1 MKQLNGTGIVSQ
13 GDQMKVKMVSRIGK
27 LILHFE
33 LEDTDKNQP
42 TENFQI
48 GSNVVTTILPDDL
61 DPESIHPDLLGLSCI
76 LICEPFIGKEI
87 TLPKPVSKKFFDGH
101 SKVTSRYR
109 IRNFDEKLNPRKV
122 KDDYLPALAFSGGVD
137 STAALS
143 IMPHRTIPIFLDRP
157 LKGSSLYNKDAAYQ
171 SCLEVSRLG
180 YDMKIIE
187 SDLEYV
193 RDPVGFPVDVANSV
207 PAILMADYLKLDSI
221 AFGTIMEATY
231 GVGHRKYRDY
241 PNGNHYTHVGGM
253 FSAAGIPF
261 NLPVAGIS
269 EVGTSIIAEKSSLG
283 FVAQSCIRGSWGA
296 PCKNCWKCFRKII
309 LDAAIEEENMDNDT
323 LTRLFNNKEAMRFV
337 SSIPIKHEN
346 VLTWATN
353 KLDIDNE
360 LFTLLKKR
368 VRGDAHS
375 FSWMNKWFP
384 DSEVVLH
391 EKYRDEIKQNIARYL
406 DTMTE
411 EECEYLREWSMEDMI
426 NSEQTVLDR
435 DNLVSNMENHIKS
448 HQ

>member
-1 MKQLNGTGIVSQ
+1 
-13 GDQMKVKMVSRIGK
+13 MVSEVGK

-33 LEDTDKNQP
+33 LEEMDKP
-42 TENFQI
+42 KPSENFQM
-48 GSNVVTTILPDDL
+48 GSNIVTTILPDDL
-61 DPESIHPDLLGLSCI
+61 DINSIHPDLLGLSCI

-87 TLPKPVSKKFFDGH
+87 TLPKPVSKKFFEGH
-101 SKVTSRYR
+101 SKVTSRYK
-109 IRNFDEKLNPRKV
+109 IKNVDENLIPRRV
-122 KDDYLPALAFSGGVD
+122 KDNFSPGLAFSGGVD

-143 IMPHRTIPIFLDRP
+143 IMPHSTIPVFMDRP
-157 LKGSSLYNKDAAYQ
+157 LTGSSLYNKDAAYR

-231 GVGHRKYRDY
+231 GVGHKKYRDY

-253 FSAAGIPF
+253 FAAAGIPF

-269 EVGTSIIAEKSSLG
+269 EVGTSIIVEKSPLG
-283 FVAQSCIRGSWGA
+283 FIAQSCIRGSWGS

-309 LDAAIEEENMDNDT
+309 LDSAIQGVDCDEDLIKNIF
-323 LTRLFNNKEAMRFV
+323 RNNEALRFV
-337 SSIPIKHEN
+337 SGIPIKHEN

-353 KLDIDNE
+353 KLEIDNE
-360 LFTLLKKR
+360 LFSLLKKR
-368 VRGDAHS
+368 VRGDTHS
-375 FSWMNKWFP
+375 FPWMNKWFP
-384 DSEVVLH
+384 DSEIVLH

-406 DTMTE
+406 ETMTE
-411 EECEYLREWSMEDMI
+411 EESEYLREWSMEDMI
-426 NSEQTVLDR
+426 NSKQTALDR
-435 DNLVSNMENHIKS
+435 DNLVSNMKDHIKS

>member
-1 MKQLNGTGIVSQ
+1 
-13 GDQMKVKMVSRIGK
+13 MKVKMISEIGK

-33 LEDTDKNQP
+33 LEDTDKPQP
-42 TENFQI
+42 SENFQM

-101 SKVTSRYR
+101 SKVTSRYK
-109 IRNFDEKLNPRKV
+109 IRNFDDKLRPRKV

-143 IMPHRTIPIFLDRP
+143 IMPHSTIPIFLDRP
-157 LKGSSLYNKDAAYQ
+157 LRGSSLYNKDAAYQ

-207 PAILMADYLKLDSI
+207 PAILMADYLRLDSI
-221 AFGTIMEATY
+221 AFGTIMEASY
-231 GVGHRKYRDY
+231 GVGHKQFRDY

-253 FSAAGIPF
+253 FAAAGIPF

-269 EVGTSIIAEKSSLG
+269 EVGTSIIVEKSSLG
-283 FVAQSCIRGSWGA
+283 FVAQSCIRGSWGS

-309 LDAAIEEENMDNDT
+309 LDAAIQDGNVDEDLVSNIFRNH
-323 LTRLFNNKEAMRFV
+323 EALRFV
-337 SSIPIKHEN
+337 SGIPIKHEN

-353 KLDIDNE
+353 KLDIDYE
-360 LFTLLKKR
+360 LFSLLKKR
-368 VRGDAHS
+368 VRGDTHS

-384 DSEVVLH
+384 ESEIVLH

-406 DTMTE
+406 ETMTE
-411 EECEYLREWSMEDMI
+411 EECKLLREWSMKDMI
-426 NSEQTVLDR
+426 DSEQTALDR
-435 DNLVSNMENHIKS
+435 DNLVSMMRDHIKS

>member
-1 MKQLNGTGIVSQ
+1 MNGIGIAFR
-13 GDQMKVKMVSRIGK
+13 GDLVKVKMVSEVGK

-33 LEDTDKNQP
+33 LEEMDKP
-42 TENFQI
+42 KPSENFQM
-48 GSNVVTTILPDDL
+48 GSNIVTTVLPDDL
-61 DPESIHPDLLGLSCI
+61 DINSIHPDLLGLSCI

-87 TLPKPVSKKFFDGH
+87 TLPKPVSKKFFEGH
-101 SKVTSRYR
+101 SKVTSRYK
-109 IRNFDEKLNPRKV
+109 IKNVDENLIPRRV
-122 KDDYLPALAFSGGVD
+122 KDNFSPGLAFSGGVD

-143 IMPHRTIPIFLDRP
+143 IMPHSTIPVFMDRP
-157 LKGSSLYNKDAAYQ
+157 LTGSSLYNKDAAYR

-231 GVGHRKYRDY
+231 GVGHKKYRDY

-253 FSAAGIPF
+253 FAAAGIPF

-269 EVGTSIIAEKSSLG
+269 EVGTSIIVEKSPLG
-283 FVAQSCIRGSWGA
+283 FIAQSCIRGSWGS

-309 LDAAIEEENMDNDT
+309 LDSAIQGVDCDEDLIKNIF
-323 LTRLFNNKEAMRFV
+323 RNNEALRFV
-337 SSIPIKHEN
+337 SGIPIKHEN

-353 KLDIDNE
+353 KLEIDNE
-360 LFTLLKKR
+360 LFSLLKKR
-368 VRGDAHS
+368 VRGDTHS
-375 FSWMNKWFP
+375 FPWMNKWFP
-384 DSEVVLH
+384 DSEIVLH

-406 DTMTE
+406 ETMTE

-426 NSEQTVLDR
+426 NSKQTALDR
-435 DNLVSNMENHIKS
+435 DNLVSNMKDHIKS

>member
-1 MKQLNGTGIVSQ
+1 MNGIGIAFR
-13 GDQMKVKMVSRIGK
+13 GDLVKVKMVSEVGK

-33 LEDTDKNQP
+33 LEEIDKP
-42 TENFQI
+42 KPSENFQM
-48 GSNVVTTILPDDL
+48 GSNIVTTILPDDL
-61 DPESIHPDLLGLSCI
+61 DINSIHPDLLGLSCI

-87 TLPKPVSKKFFDGH
+87 TLPKPVSKKFFEGH
-101 SKVTSRYR
+101 SKVTSRYK
-109 IRNFDEKLNPRKV
+109 IKNVDENLIPRRV
-122 KDDYLPALAFSGGVD
+122 KDNFSPGLAFSGGVD

-143 IMPHRTIPIFLDRP
+143 IMPHSTIPVFMDRP
-157 LKGSSLYNKDAAYQ
+157 LTGSSLYNKDAAYR

-231 GVGHRKYRDY
+231 GVGHKKYRDY

-253 FSAAGIPF
+253 FAAAGIPF

-269 EVGTSIIAEKSSLG
+269 EVGTSIIVEKSPLG
-283 FVAQSCIRGSWGA
+283 FIAQSCIRGSWGS

-309 LDAAIEEENMDNDT
+309 LDSAIQGVDCDEDLIKNIF
-323 LTRLFNNKEAMRFV
+323 RNNEALRFV
-337 SSIPIKHEN
+337 SGIPIKHEN

-353 KLDIDNE
+353 KLEIDNE
-360 LFTLLKKR
+360 LFSLLKKR
-368 VRGDAHS
+368 VRGDTHS
-375 FSWMNKWFP
+375 FPWMNKWFP
-384 DSEVVLH
+384 DSEIVLH

-406 DTMTE
+406 ETMTE

-426 NSEQTVLDR
+426 NSKQTALDR
-435 DNLVSNMENHIKS
+435 DNLVSNMKDHIKS

>member
-1 MKQLNGTGIVSQ
+1 MKGSQIKIQLS
-13 GDQMKVKMVSRIGK
+13 
-27 LILHFE
+27 
-33 LEDTDKNQP
+33 
-42 TENFQI
+42 
-48 GSNVVTTILPDDL
+48 
-61 DPESIHPDLLGLSCI
+61 
-76 LICEPFIGKEI
+76 
-87 TLPKPVSKKFFDGH
+87 
-101 SKVTSRYR
+101 
-109 IRNFDEKLNPRKV
+109 PRKV

-143 IMPHRTIPIFLDRP
+143 IMPHSTIPIFLDRP

-231 GVGHRKYRDY
+231 GVGHKKYRDY

-253 FSAAGIPF
+253 FAAAGIPF

-269 EVGTSIIAEKSSLG
+269 EVGTSIIVEKSSLG
-283 FVAQSCIRGSWGA
+283 FVAQSCIRGSWGS

-309 LDAAIEEENMDNDT
+309 LDAAIQGENVDEDLISNIF
-323 LTRLFNNKEAMRFV
+323 RNHEALRFV
-337 SSIPIKHEN
+337 SGIPIKHEN

-353 KLDIDNE
+353 KLDIDYE
-360 LFTLLKKR
+360 LFSLLKKR
-368 VRGDAHS
+368 VRGDTHS

-384 DSEVVLH
+384 ESEIVLH

-406 DTMTE
+406 ETMTE
-411 EECEYLREWSMEDMI
+411 EECRLLREWSMKDMI
-426 NSEQTVLDR
+426 DSEQTALDR
-435 DNLVSNMENHIKS
+435 DNLVSMMKDHIKS

>member
-1 MKQLNGTGIVSQ
+1 LNGIGIAFR
-13 GDQMKVKMVSRIGK
+13 GDLVKVKMVSEVGK

-33 LEDTDKNQP
+33 LEEMDKP
-42 TENFQI
+42 KPSENFQM
-48 GSNVVTTILPDDL
+48 GSNIVTTVLPDDL
-61 DPESIHPDLLGLSCI
+61 DINSIHPDLLGLSCI

-87 TLPKPVSKKFFDGH
+87 TLPKPVSKKFFEGH
-101 SKVTSRYR
+101 SKVTSRYK
-109 IRNFDEKLNPRKV
+109 IKNVDENLIPRRV
-122 KDDYLPALAFSGGVD
+122 KDNFSPGLAFSGGVD

-143 IMPHRTIPIFLDRP
+143 IMPHSTIPVFMDRP
-157 LKGSSLYNKDAAYQ
+157 LTGSSLYNKDAAYR

-231 GVGHRKYRDY
+231 GVGHKKYRDY

-253 FSAAGIPF
+253 FAAAGIPF

-269 EVGTSIIAEKSSLG
+269 EVGTSIIVEKSPLG
-283 FVAQSCIRGSWGA
+283 FIAQSCIRGSWGS

-309 LDAAIEEENMDNDT
+309 LDSAIQGVDCDEDLIKNIF
-323 LTRLFNNKEAMRFV
+323 RNNEALRFV
-337 SSIPIKHEN
+337 SGIPIKHEN

-353 KLDIDNE
+353 KLEIDNE
-360 LFTLLKKR
+360 LFSLLKKR
-368 VRGDAHS
+368 VRGDTHS
-375 FSWMNKWFP
+375 FPWMNKWFP
-384 DSEVVLH
+384 DSEIVLH

-406 DTMTE
+406 ETMTE

-426 NSEQTVLDR
+426 NSKQTALDR
-435 DNLVSNMENHIKS
+435 DNLVSNMKDHIKS

>member
-1 MKQLNGTGIVSQ
+1 
-13 GDQMKVKMVSRIGK
+13 MKVKMVSEAGK

-33 LEDTDKNQP
+33 LEELDNPKP
-42 TENFQI
+42 TETFQI
-48 GSNVVTTILPDDL
+48 GSNIVTTILPNDF

-87 TLPKPVSKKFFDGH
+87 TLPKPVSKQFFDGH
-101 SKVTSRYR
+101 CSVTSRYK
-109 IRNFDEKLNPRKV
+109 IKNVDEKLKPRKV
-122 KDDYLPALAFSGGVD
+122 KIDYSPGLAFSGGVD

-143 IMPHRTIPIFLDRP
+143 VMPHNTIPVFLDRP
-157 LKGSSLYNKDAAYQ
+157 LTGSSLYNKDAAYR

-187 SDLEYV
+187 CDLEYV

-207 PAILMADYLKLDSI
+207 PAILMADYLKLDSM

-231 GVGHRKYRDY
+231 GVGHKKYRDY

-253 FSAAGIPF
+253 FAAAGIPF

-269 EVGTSIIAEKSSLG
+269 EVGTSIIVEKSPLG
-283 FVAQSCIRGSWGA
+283 FIAQSCIRGSWGS
-296 PCKNCWKCFRKII
+296 PCRNCWKCFRKII
-309 LDAAIEEENMDNDT
+309 LDTAIQDDDFDKDLIKNIFTNH
-323 LTRLFNNKEAMRFV
+323 EALRFV
-337 SSIPIKHEN
+337 SGIPIKHEN

-368 VRGDAHS
+368 VRGDTNS

-384 DSEVVLH
+384 ESEIVMH

-406 DTMTE
+406 ETMIE
-411 EECEYLREWSMEDMI
+411 EECKFLRAWSMEDMI
-426 NSEQTVLDR
+426 NSEQTALDR
-435 DNLVSNMENHIKS
+435 DNLVSKMREHIKS

>member
-1 MKQLNGTGIVSQ
+1 MNGIGIAFR
-13 GDQMKVKMVSRIGK
+13 GDLVKVKMVSEVGK

-33 LEDTDKNQP
+33 LEEMDNPKP
-42 TENFQI
+42 SENFQM
-48 GSNVVTTILPDDL
+48 GSNIVTTIFPDDL
-61 DPESIHPDLLGLSCI
+61 DINSIHPDLLGLSCI

-87 TLPKPVSKKFFDGH
+87 TLPKPVSKKFFEGH
-101 SKVTSRYR
+101 SKVTSRYK
-109 IRNFDEKLNPRKV
+109 INNVDEKLIPRRV
-122 KDDYLPALAFSGGVD
+122 KDNFSPGLAFSGGVD

-143 IMPHRTIPIFLDRP
+143 IMPHSTIPVFMDRP
-157 LKGSSLYNKDAAYQ
+157 LTGSSLYNKDAAYR

-231 GVGHRKYRDY
+231 GVGHKKYRDY

-253 FSAAGIPF
+253 FAAAGIPF

-269 EVGTSIIAEKSSLG
+269 EVGTSIIVEKSPLG
-283 FVAQSCIRGSWGA
+283 FIAQSCIRGSWGS

-309 LDAAIEEENMDNDT
+309 LDSAIQDVECDEDLIKNIF
-323 LTRLFNNKEAMRFV
+323 RNNEALRFV
-337 SSIPIKHEN
+337 SGIPIKHEN

-353 KLDIDNE
+353 KLEIDNE
-360 LFTLLKKR
+360 LFSLLKKR
-368 VRGDAHS
+368 VRGDTHS

-384 DSEVVLH
+384 ESEIVLH

-406 DTMTE
+406 ETMTE
-411 EECEYLREWSMEDMI
+411 EECGFLREWTMEDMI
-426 NSEQTVLDR
+426 ASDQTTLDR
-435 DNLVSNMENHIKS
+435 DNLVSKMKKHIKS

>member
-1 MKQLNGTGIVSQ
+1 MNGIGIAFR
-13 GDQMKVKMVSRIGK
+13 GDLVKVKMVSEVGK

-33 LEDTDKNQP
+33 LEEIDKP
-42 TENFQI
+42 KPSENFQM
-48 GSNVVTTILPDDL
+48 GSNIVTTILPDDL
-61 DPESIHPDLLGLSCI
+61 DINSIHPDLLGLSCI

-87 TLPKPVSKKFFDGH
+87 TLPKPVSKKFFEGH
-101 SKVTSRYR
+101 SKVTSRYK
-109 IRNFDEKLNPRKV
+109 IKNVDENLIPRRV
-122 KDDYLPALAFSGGVD
+122 KDNFSPGLAFSGGVD

-143 IMPHRTIPIFLDRP
+143 IMPHSTIPVFMDRP
-157 LKGSSLYNKDAAYQ
+157 LTGSSLYNKDAAYR

-231 GVGHRKYRDY
+231 GVGHKKYRDY

-253 FSAAGIPF
+253 FAAAGIPF

-269 EVGTSIIAEKSSLG
+269 EVGTSIIVEKSPLG
-283 FVAQSCIRGSWGA
+283 FIAQSCIRGSWGS

-309 LDAAIEEENMDNDT
+309 LDSAIQDVECDEDLIKNIF
-323 LTRLFNNKEAMRFV
+323 RNNEALRFV
-337 SSIPIKHEN
+337 SGIPIKHEN

-353 KLDIDNE
+353 KLEIDNE
-360 LFTLLKKR
+360 LFSLLKKR
-368 VRGDAHS
+368 VRGDTHS
-375 FSWMNKWFP
+375 FPWMNKWFP
-384 DSEVVLH
+384 DSEIVLH

-406 DTMTE
+406 ETMTE

-426 NSEQTVLDR
+426 NSKQTALDR
-435 DNLVSNMENHIKS
+435 DNLVSNMKDHIKS